1 VERGTRMKVELTRA
15 REIYARSAVLF
26 SFVRTV
32 SPRFHVCFNKTT
44 VTFVP
49 VARVFLVGRR

>member
-1 VERGTRMKVELTRA
+1 MKVELTRA
-15 REIYARSAVLF
+15 REIYARGAVLF

-32 SPRFHVCFNKTT
+32 SPRFHVCFNKTA

-49 VARVFLVGRR
+49 VGRVFLLGRVATI